1 MRLIDADTL
10 IEKFGDLTVEL
21 WLDSVEEAE
30 IVSLIGNAPTI
41 EPKQGKWIDIPRKMF
56 KCSECG
62 QTYQVLE
69 PKNFCS
75 NCGARMK

>member
-1 MRLIDADTL
+1 MRLIDADVL
-10 IEKFGDLTVEL
+10 IEKFGELTVEL

-41 EPKQGKWIDIPRKMF
+41 ESKQGEWIDIPRKMF
-56 KCSECG
+56 KCSECW
-62 QTYQVLE
+62 QIYQVSE
-69 PKNFCS
+69 PKNFCP